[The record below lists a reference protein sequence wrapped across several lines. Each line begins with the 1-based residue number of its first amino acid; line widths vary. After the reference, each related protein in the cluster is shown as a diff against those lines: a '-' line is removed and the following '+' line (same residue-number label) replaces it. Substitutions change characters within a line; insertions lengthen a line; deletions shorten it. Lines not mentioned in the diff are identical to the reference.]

1 MLLLLCCGEKLSKT
15 LGAPIHLSGDSHIV
29 RIVQK
34 LLSCLS
40 KSTKLLT
47 TKQSNFEYWSNI
59 MPTLV
64 EYIKIM
70 TLDDF
75 KLWNSLTLKF
85 YRSWIGKPT
94 TLSSDALAVR

>member
-1 MLLLLCCGEKLSKT
+1 
-15 LGAPIHLSGDSHIV
+15 
-29 RIVQK
+29 
-34 LLSCLS
+34 
-40 KSTKLLT
+40 
-47 TKQSNFEYWSNI
+47 

-94 TLSSDALAVR
+94 TLFSDALAVR